1 MALLGA
7 QKMVLQAVLT
17 VQESTNK
24 PVNDTQVAQ
33 DTDIALNNVRDW
45 LLTLMKDSYIDLV
58 RTQAGYAASVNERG
72 RLELELYKP
81 FTTGDQAAT
90 SSRRVPSQ
98 RTILLLAANPKG
110 TMPLRL
116 DEEAKK
122 IEQGLDRAKNR
133 DQFRL
138 VMKWAVTAD
147 ELRRALLDYEPE
159 IVHFSGHGSGV
170 DGLNFEDDQGFVHEI
185 PGDALARLFELFAG
199 KVKCVFLNAC
209 YSEFQAD
216 AIVQHISFVVAMK
229 QAIGDV
235 AAIKFA
241 VGFYDAVAAGRD
253 FEDAFKFGQSA
264 IDLANIPE
272 DLTPVLKK
280 KS

>member
-1 MALLGA
+1 MALFGA

-17 VQESTNK
+17 AQESTDK
-24 PVNDTQVAQ
+24 PVKDAQIAQ
-33 DTDIALNNVRDW
+33 DTDIALTNVRDW
-45 LLTLMKDSYIDLV
+45 FLTLMKDGYVDLV
-58 RTQAGYAASVNERG
+58 RTHTGYAASVNERG

-81 FTTGDQAAT
+81 FTTGGQAAT
-90 SSRRVPSQ
+90 SSRRAPSQ
-98 RTILLLAANPKG
+98 RTILLLASNPKG
-110 TMPLRL
+110 TKPLRL

-122 IEQGLDRAKNR
+122 IEQGLERAKNR

-170 DGLNFEDDQGFVHEI
+170 DGLNFEDDQGFAHEI
-185 PGDALARLFELFAG
+185 PGDALARLFALFAER
-199 KVKCVFLNAC
+199 VKCVVLNAC
-209 YSEFQAD
+209 YSEVQAD
-216 AIVQHISFVVAMK
+216 AIVQHISYVIGMK
-229 QAIGDV
+229 QAIGDD

-253 FEDAFKFGQSA
+253 FEDAFEFGRSA